1 LEVELCNSNDHA
13 DELSGATLGQ
23 RQTAGITAWVEKN
36 IGGRVTA
43 VLQLRRW
50 RPVWRVDYEKEGV
63 ARALL
68 VKSLRAWEAIPYSL
82 KHEMQLMQILEAHG
96 IRVPHVHGMIDFPE
110 AFVMDWVE
118 GGRDPGL
125 VQQATENAS
134 TMSPDRWQAS
144 LKYMEVLAEM
154 HRIPIDA
161 FAATEAGNPIGARAI
176 ALDHYERNYDLLAK
190 RGAVDAMIE
199 FFTRWLRRN
208 VPEHRARRTFV
219 TGDCGQF
226 LSKGTEITA
235 ILDVEIGHLGDPLH
249 DLACFRGRHP
259 VENMGD
265 VPALFRHYAQV
276 TGESLDLRV
285 IAYHTVVFLAL
296 ATIGPILALME
307 KHPGGDWVEGVLQLA
322 FIGRRTLDAMAEVV
336 GAELDELQLPEPHVT
351 PLADL
356 AIGKLL
362 SEMERIP
369 TSDTFSTWQR
379 GVLST
384 LPLFLESQFR
394 YGRWVEDEDIRDIGD
409 LVGKRPRDILSAE
422 IELKTFVMHAGPE
435 EDARLIKLFHRRMLR
450 LCLMLAGP
458 DAPKDHLLFIKV
470 EPILA
475 AGISR

>member
-1 LEVELCNSNDHA
+1 LKLQANSEGHPVA
-13 DELSGATLGQ
+13 LGQ
-23 RQTAGITAWVEKN
+23 RQQASITSWVEKN
-36 IGGRVTA
+36 VGGHVTS

-50 RPVWRVDYEKEGV
+50 RPVWRVDYEREGE

-82 KHEMQLMQILEAHG
+82 RHEMQLMQILEEHG
-96 IRVPHVHGMIDFPE
+96 IRVPHVHGMMEFPE

-134 TMSPDRWQAS
+134 TMSPERWQAS
-144 LKYMEVLAEM
+144 LKYMEVLAKM
-154 HRIPIDA
+154 HSIPIEA

-190 RGAVDAMIE
+190 RNAVDAMIE
-199 FFTRWLRRN
+199 FFTLWLRRN
-208 VPEHRARRTFV
+208 VPQHRTTRTFV

-235 ILDVEIGHLGDPLH
+235 ILDVEIGHIGDPLH

-296 ATIGPILALME
+296 ATIGPILALSE
-307 KHPGGDWVEGVLQLA
+307 KHPGGDWVEGVMQLA
-322 FIGRRTLDAMAEVV
+322 FIGRRALDAIAELAGV
-336 GAELDELQLPEPHVT
+336 ELDELQLPEPHVV
-351 PLADL
+351 PLGEL
-356 AIGKLL
+356 AIAKLL
-362 SEMERIP
+362 GEIERIP
-369 TSDTFSTWQR
+369 SSDILPGWQR
-379 GVLST
+379 EVLST
-384 LPLFLESQFR
+384 LPVFLKSQFR
-394 YGRWVEDEDIRDIGD
+394 YGRWVEGEDVRDIGE
-409 LVGKRPRDILSAE
+409 LVGVRQRDILSAE
-422 IELKTFVMHAGPE
+422 KALKTFVQSATPKD
-435 EDARLIKLFHRRMLR
+435 DARLIKLFHRRMLR

-470 EPILA
+470 EPILTTE
-475 AGISR
+475 SVP